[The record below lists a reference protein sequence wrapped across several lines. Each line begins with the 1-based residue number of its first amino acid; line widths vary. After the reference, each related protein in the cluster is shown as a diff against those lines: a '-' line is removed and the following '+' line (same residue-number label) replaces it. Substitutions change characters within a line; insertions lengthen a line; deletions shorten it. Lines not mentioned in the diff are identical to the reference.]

1 MAISWDYMA
10 GVKATA
16 AGQKTAAE
24 QNRATQQSY
33 ANNVS
38 RIRAQERQL
47 ENDKIAAE
55 AQDSA
60 IRESNRLTEQNF
72 QTTFDKTQDNNFGLN
87 PIFEKTNQ
95 NLVTTFNSIKADKDM
110 DPAEQARISKVLLS
124 QVPLLASGKKFL
136 NDQMAAFSL
145 GSSTGDISSSMD
157 PIFQQVY
164 ADLLKGKF
172 DGGIDFEGDKLVFS
186 GTTST
191 GQNINKPLEEFELNF
206 PTVVNK
212 VGSLTDASD
221 AYVDTLIADID
232 IYEKTGS
239 NKAGKR
245 AVPGPPGDTE
255 RDLIE
260 TRIEGMEGGDSLY
273 MYGMDTLGL
282 SREVIE
288 DRINALEGTKV
299 TEPMINEGID
309 ISNLPDSP
317 FGNQNLEGKP
327 QMMTRAD
334 AKLKVMEEM
343 VDQEMNVLNAIYNK
357 TMGRKQGVNP
367 PKSEASLVD
376 KTYVGIAEEN
386 FGNFTNAIAE
396 NKDGTLNLQSQDF
409 NIAKS
414 AGFDNIASNITE
426 GYNDS
431 GDYLVSYEQASS
443 VEYEDGT
450 RPTAR
455 KTSYNLSTT
464 AGAKDY
470 LLARFNNEQ
479 GARGASAA
487 QVTESKLDA
496 IALAPTYAEFFRD
509 AYKARIGKQKAD
521 AESEKYRLEQERIKA
536 KQAEMESLIKD
547 FDPKTWSKLVKQSS
561 GENVNGVI
569 IK

>member
-33 ANNVS
+33 ANNVA
-38 RIRAQERQL
+38 RIKAQERQL
-47 ENDKIAAE
+47 ESDKIAAE

-72 QTTFDKTQDNNFGLN
+72 QTTFDETQDNNFGLN

-136 NDQMAAFSL
+136 NEQMAAFSL

-191 GQNINKPLEEFELNF
+191 GQTINKPLEEFELNF

-212 VGSLTDASD
+212 VGSLTDSSD

-245 AVPGPPGDTE
+245 AIPGPPGDIE
-255 RDLIE
+255 RDAIE
-260 TRIEGMEGGDSLY
+260 ARIEGMEGGDSLY

-288 DRINALEGTKV
+288 DRINALEGTEV

-327 QMMTRAD
+327 QIMTRAD

-376 KTYVGIAEEN
+376 KTYRGIMEEGVEG
-386 FGNFTNAIAE
+386 F
-396 NKDGTLNLQSQDF
+396 NKGSNLGLRSQDF
-409 NIAKS
+409 NVAKGT
-414 AGFDNIASNITE
+414 GFDNIATNLQE
-426 GYNDS
+426 GFNDN
-431 GDYLVSYEQASS
+431 GEYIVTFDQKAKYEGEQPL
-443 VEYEDGT
+443 T
-450 RPTAR
+450 T
-455 KTSYNLSTT
+455 TYNLSTKG
-464 AGAKDY
+464 GAKDF
-470 LLARFNNEQ
+470 LLARFLNEQ
-479 GARGASAA
+479 GRMTPTSA
-487 QVTESKLDA
+487 QKTEAKLKADKYSS
-496 IALAPTYAEFFRD
+496 LYSETMQKN
-509 AYKARIGKQKAD
+509 YKLLEKQKE
-521 AESEKYRLEQERIKA
+521 AEKKAAIIAKKDEEQLA
-536 KQAEMESLIKD
+536 
-547 FDPKTWSKLVKQSS
+547 
-561 GENVNGVI
+561 NVNDVLFQINKEFGIPQRGGNTEVFEGI
-569 IK
+569 TIE

>member
-95 NLVTTFNSIKADKDM
+95 NLVTTFNSIKANKDM

-164 ADLLKGKF
+164 SDLLKGEF

-186 GTTST
+186 GPTST
-191 GQNINKPLEEFELNF
+191 GQTINKPLEEFELNF

-212 VGSLTDASD
+212 VGSLTDSSD

-245 AVPGPPGDTE
+245 AVPGPPGDIE
-255 RDLIE
+255 RDAIE
-260 TRIEGMEGGDSLY
+260 ERIEKMKGGDSLY

-288 DRINALEGTKV
+288 DRINALEGTEV

-309 ISNLPDSP
+309 ISNLPESP

-327 QMMTRAD
+327 QIMTRAD

-376 KTYVGIAEEN
+376 KTYRGIMEEGVEG
-386 FGNFTNAIAE
+386 F
-396 NKDGTLNLQSQDF
+396 NKGSNLGLKSQDF
-409 NIAKS
+409 NVAKGT
-414 AGFDNIASNITE
+414 GFDNTATNLQE
-426 GYNDS
+426 GFNENGEYI
-431 GDYLVSYEQASS
+431 VSFDQTAKYEG
-443 VEYEDGT
+443 ET
-450 RPTAR
+450 PLT
-455 KTSYNLSTT
+455 TTYNLSTE
-464 AGAKDY
+464 AGAKDF
-470 LLARFNNEQ
+470 LLARFENEQ
-479 GARGASAA
+479 GRRVSNAKD
-487 QVTESKLDA
+487 TKESKEDA
-496 IALAPTYAEFFRD
+496 IKLAPLYAKSFRD
-509 AYKARIGKQKAD
+509 YNKALQNQKI
-521 AESEKYRLEQERIKA
+521 ERQKFEEEQEKIRKITMGLDPDYKSRPGYSQPEFKA
-536 KQAEMESLIKD
+536 SRPEMFQGITIE
-547 FDPKTWSKLVKQSS
+547 
-561 GENVNGVI
+561 
-569 IK
+569 

>member
-47 ENDKIAAE
+47 ESDKIAAE

-60 IRESNRLTEQNF
+60 IRESNRLTEKTF
-72 QTTFDKTQDNNFGLN
+72 GTTFDATQDNNFGLN

-95 NLVTTFNSIKADKDM
+95 NLVTTFNSIKANKDM

-164 ADLLKGKF
+164 SDLLKGEF

-191 GQNINKPLEEFELNF
+191 GQTINKPLEEFELNF

-212 VGSLTDASD
+212 VGSLTDSSD

-245 AVPGPPGDTE
+245 AIPGPPGDIE
-255 RDLIE
+255 RDAIE
-260 TRIEGMEGGDSLY
+260 ARIEKMEGGDSLY

-288 DRINALEGTKV
+288 DRINALEGTEV

-309 ISNLPDSP
+309 ISNLPESP

-327 QMMTRAD
+327 QIMTRAD

-376 KTYVGIAEEN
+376 KTYRGIMQEGVEG
-386 FGNFTNAIAE
+386 F
-396 NKDGTLNLQSQDF
+396 NKGLNLGLKSQDF
-409 NIAKS
+409 NVAKGT
-414 AGFDNIASNITE
+414 GFDNIATNLQE
-426 GYNDS
+426 GFNDN
-431 GDYLVSYEQASS
+431 GEYIVTFDQKAKYEG
-443 VEYEDGT
+443 ET
-450 RPTAR
+450 PLT
-455 KTSYNLSTT
+455 TTYNLSTKG
-464 AGAKDY
+464 GAKDF
-470 LLARFNNEQ
+470 LLARFLNEQ
-479 GARGASAA
+479 GRMTPTSA
-487 QVTESKLDA
+487 QKTEAKLKADKYSS
-496 IALAPTYAEFFRD
+496 LYAETMREN
-509 AYKARIGKQKAD
+509 YKLIEKQREAEKDKERLAD
-521 AESEKYRLEQERIKA
+521 
-536 KQAEMESLIKD
+536 
-547 FDPKTWSKLVKQSS
+547 VN
-561 GENVNGVI
+561 NVLFQINEEFNIPQRGGNTEVFEGI
-569 IK
+569 TIE

>member
-47 ENDKIAAE
+47 ESDKIAAE

-60 IRESNRLTEQNF
+60 IRESNRLTEKSF
-72 QTTFDKTQDNNFGLN
+72 GTTFDATQDNNFGLN

-95 NLVTTFNSIKADKDM
+95 NLVTTFNSIKANKDM

-164 ADLLKGKF
+164 SDLLKGEF

-191 GQNINKPLEEFELNF
+191 GQTINKPLEEFELNF

-212 VGSLTDASD
+212 VGSLTDSSD

-245 AVPGPPGDTE
+245 AVPGPPGDIE
-255 RDLIE
+255 RDAIE
-260 TRIEGMEGGDSLY
+260 ARIEGMEGGDSLY

-309 ISNLPDSP
+309 ISNLPESP

-327 QMMTRAD
+327 QIMTRAD

-376 KTYVGIAEEN
+376 KTYRGIMQEGVE
-386 FGNFTNAIAE
+386 GFT
-396 NKDGTLNLQSQDF
+396 KGSNLGLKSQDF
-409 NIAKS
+409 NVAKGT
-414 AGFDNIASNITE
+414 GFDNTATNLQE
-426 GYNDS
+426 GFNENGEYI
-431 GDYLVSYEQASS
+431 VSFDQTAKYEG
-443 VEYEDGT
+443 ET
-450 RPTAR
+450 PLT
-455 KTSYNLSTT
+455 TTYNLSTE
-464 AGAKDY
+464 AGAKDF
-470 LLARFNNEQ
+470 LLARFENEQ
-479 GARGASAA
+479 GRRVSNAKD
-487 QVTESKLDA
+487 TKESKEDA
-496 IALAPTYAEFFRD
+496 IKLAPLYAKSFRD
-509 AYKARIGKQKAD
+509 YNKALQNQKI
-521 AESEKYRLEQERIKA
+521 ERQKFEEEQEKIRKITMGLDPDYKSRPGYSQPEFKA
-536 KQAEMESLIKD
+536 SRPEMFQGITIE
-547 FDPKTWSKLVKQSS
+547 
-561 GENVNGVI
+561 
-569 IK
+569 

>member
-16 AGQKTAAE
+16 AGQKAAAE
-24 QNRATQQSY
+24 QNRATQQNY

-38 RIRAQERQL
+38 AIRARQRQL
-47 ENDKIAAE
+47 ENDEIAAK

-60 IRESNRLTEQNF
+60 IRESNRLTEQKF
-72 QTTFDKTQDNNFGLN
+72 DTTFDDTQDNNPGLN

-110 DPAEQARISKVLLS
+110 DPAEQARISKVLLD

-136 NDQMAAFSL
+136 NKQMAAFSL
-145 GSSTGDISSSMD
+145 GSETGEISSSMD

-164 ADLLKGKF
+164 ADLLKGEF
-172 DGGIDFEGDKLVFS
+172 DGGINFEGDKLVFS
-186 GTTST
+186 GTTSN
-191 GQNINKPLEEFELNF
+191 GQIINKPLNEFELNF

-212 VGSLTDASD
+212 VGSLTDATEGYLND
-221 AYVDTLIADID
+221 LIDDING
-232 IYEKTGS
+232 YEKTGKNS
-239 NKAGKR
+239 NGKR
-245 AVPGPPGDTE
+245 ALPEPPGETE
-255 RDLIE
+255 RKAIE
-260 TRIEGMEGGDSLY
+260 TRIEGMSGGDSLY

-282 SREVIE
+282 DRQTIT
-288 DRINALEGTKV
+288 DRIDALEGTTTTVDMLSK
-299 TEPMINEGID
+299 GID

-327 QMMTRAD
+327 EIMTRAD

-343 VDQEMNVLNAIYNK
+343 IDQEMNVTTAMYNQ
-357 TMGRKQGVNP
+357 TMGRKQGINP

-386 FGNFTNAIAE
+386 FGNFTNAIAQ